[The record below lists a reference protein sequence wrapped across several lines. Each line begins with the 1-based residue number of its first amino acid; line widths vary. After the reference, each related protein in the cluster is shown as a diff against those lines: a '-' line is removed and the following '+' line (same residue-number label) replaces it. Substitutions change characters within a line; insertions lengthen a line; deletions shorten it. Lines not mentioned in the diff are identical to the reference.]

1 MSGYL
6 ALKVLILDDEP
17 FMRMLLS
24 EMLSNLGLTQ
34 ITAYENGTEAL
45 AYINSPDNAVDLI
58 LLDINMPGMDG
69 IEFVRHLANCSYHG
83 SLILISGEDER
94 MLQTAEKL
102 VKTHNI
108 NILGH
113 LQKPVSS
120 KELSGLL
127 KKWLPSWLNESSPQT
142 RKIYSAEEIQIAIS
156 NKEFVNYYQPQIN
169 VKTGK
174 VVGVEALARWQHPQD
189 GTVFP
194 DQFIQIAEANG
205 LIDDLTY
212 LVIDTAFSQTS
223 IWQNYSLDLRVSV
236 NISMANL
243 ASLNFVDY
251 LAKAVNVAGI
261 MSSDIVL
268 EVTETQLMKHLSNSL
283 EVLGRLRLKRFGL
296 SIDDFGTGYSSFA
309 LLRAIPFNELKVDRG
324 FVHGV
329 DSNDTLRAIYNA
341 SLSVAQ
347 QLDMQVV
354 AEGVEDW
361 DDWNFL
367 RNSTCNV
374 AQGYFIAKPMPADKI
389 HDWIHDWE
397 ANIENFMHSSS

>member
-34 ITAYENGTEAL
+34 TTAYENGTEAL

-120 KELSGLL
+120 AELSGLL
-127 KKWLPSWLNESSPQT
+127 KKWLPSWLNESSPQS
-142 RKIYSAEEIQIAIS
+142 RKIYSAEEIKIAIS

-169 VKTGK
+169 VKTGR
-174 VVGVEALARWQHPQD
+174 VVGVEALVRWQHPQD

-212 LVIDTAFSQTS
+212 LVVDTAFAQTS
-223 IWQNYSLDLRVSV
+223 IWQNYALDLRVSV

-243 ASLNFVDY
+243 ASLDFVDY
-251 LAKAVNVAGI
+251 LAKAVNIAGI

-329 DSNDTLRAIYNA
+329 SSNDTLRAIYNA

-347 QLDMQVV
+347 QVV

-397 ANIENFMHSSS
+397 ANVENFMHSSS